1 MIPSLKPSV
10 SVSLQHPQA
19 IGSGVCLITV
29 SPPPLPGPHVQVQQ
43 VAELLQSLPLNYTL
57 HYFIAL
63 LCSKEMGLRAALQKV
78 RVCGS

>member
-1 MIPSLKPSV
+1 M
-10 SVSLQHPQA
+10 
-19 IGSGVCLITV
+19 
-29 SPPPLPGPHVQVQQ
+29 QVQQ